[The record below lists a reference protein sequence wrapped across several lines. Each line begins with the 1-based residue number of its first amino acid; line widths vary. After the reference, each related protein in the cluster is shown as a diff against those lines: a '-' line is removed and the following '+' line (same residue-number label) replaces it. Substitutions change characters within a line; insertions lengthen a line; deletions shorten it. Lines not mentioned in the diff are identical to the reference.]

1 MGILLK
7 GYSTHSKGEAGHSRA
22 LLFLGYLL
30 FFSLI
35 FPQPGLYS
43 HVDHSKDQKGIGI
56 DEKLG
61 QIIPLDL
68 TFQEETN
75 HSVPLKK
82 LIDRPTILALV
93 YYSCPDVCSF
103 LLHNLAGTLNQ
114 LPAEPGKEYG
124 VVAISFDETE
134 KPELAREKK
143 KLYLSMIEK
152 PFPED
157 AWRFLTGDQENIQK
171 LADSVGFR
179 FKREGKAFQHPVAII
194 ILSPDGKVTRYLYG
208 MEFLPFDMKMAI
220 LEASEGRVG
229 PTISKV
235 LRFCFSYDPKGRK
248 YVFNTLKV
256 AGIVTF
262 VCGFAFIL
270 FLVFKSRRRHPEERS
285 SE

>member
-1 MGILLK
+1 MKIVLRTYS
-7 GYSTHSKGEAGHSRA
+7 GYFKEGSCHFRVS
-22 LLFLGYLL
+22 LFFGLLL
-30 FFSLI
+30 FFSLF
-35 FPQPGLYS
+35 FPKLTLYA
-43 HVDHSKDQKGIGI
+43 HVDHSKEEKGIGI
-56 DEKLG
+56 HEKLG

-68 TFQEETN
+68 TFRDEMD
-75 HSVPLKK
+75 HPVSLKK
-82 LIDRPTILALV
+82 LIDHPTILALV

-114 LPAEPGKEYG
+114 LPVEPGKEYR
-124 VVAISFDETE
+124 VIAVSFDETE

-157 AWRFLTGDQENIQK
+157 GWRFLTGDQENMQK

-179 FKREGKAFQHPVAII
+179 FKKEGKAFQHPLALI
-194 ILSPDGKVTRYLYG
+194 ILSPDGKITRYLYG
-208 MEFLPFDMKMAI
+208 MEFLPFDLKMAI

-248 YVFNTLKV
+248 YVFNTLRV
-256 AGIVTF
+256 TGIVTF
-262 VCGFAFIL
+262 VCAFAFIL
-270 FLVFKSRRRHPEERS
+270 FLVFKNRRRHPEERL

>member
-1 MGILLK
+1 MKIVLRGYLGNFKGGSCHFRVSLL
-7 GYSTHSKGEAGHSRA
+7 
-22 LLFLGYLL
+22 LGLLL
-30 FFSLI
+30 FFSLF
-35 FPQPGLYS
+35 FPRSSLYA
-43 HVDHSKDQKGIGI
+43 HVDHKKEEKGIGI
-56 DEKLG
+56 NEKLG
-61 QIIPLDL
+61 QTIPLDL
-68 TFQEETN
+68 TFKDEAD
-75 HSVPLKK
+75 HPVSLKK
-82 LIDRPTILALV
+82 LIVHPTILALV
-93 YYSCPDVCSF
+93 YYSCPDICNF

-114 LPAEPGKEYG
+114 FPAEPGKEYG
-124 VVAISFDETE
+124 VIAVSFDETE

-157 AWRFLTGDQENIQK
+157 GWRFLTGDQENIQK

-179 FKREGKAFQHPVAII
+179 FKRDGKAFQHPVALIV
-194 ILSPDGKVTRYLYG
+194 LSPDGKITRYLYG
-208 MEFLPFDMKMAI
+208 MEFLPFDLKMAI

-256 AGIVTF
+256 TGIVTF
-262 VCGFAFIL
+262 VCAFAFIL
-270 FLVFKSRRRHPEERS
+270 FLVLKSRRRHPGERS